1 MTENFEIHQKIMRR
15 VASKS
20 GKTIYRKR
28 RIGDLVA
35 IRVEDQVAF
44 GYSLLHK
51 NDRYNIGE
59 DGNHVPNLGV
69 TKAKTR
75 AFRWLRDDI
84 IEIPPSIEKDVN
96 KFMERCQKYF
106 KDVKLPQVGVMHV
119 DYPTTKRIPR

>member
-1 MTENFEIHQKIMRR
+1 MSDNFEIHQKIMRR

-51 NDRYNIGE
+51 RDRYNIGE
-59 DGNHVPNLGV
+59 DGNWVPNLGV

-75 AFRWLRDDI
+75 AIRRLGSEI
-84 IEIPPSIEKDVN
+84 IEIPPSIAKDVN
-96 KFMERCQKYF
+96 RFMDRCHKYF
-106 KDVKLPQVGVMHV
+106 KDVKLPDIGIMHV
-119 DYPTTKRIPR
+119 DYPTQKRIPR